1 MLIMAEQTIDRIT
14 LAFSNSELTMSR
26 ELRKRAEKRGVNRLI
41 KSIIRRWLEQEPTT
55 KKS

>member
-1 MLIMAEQTIDRIT
+1 MAEQMIDRIT
-14 LAFSNSELTMSR
+14 LAFSNGELSMSR

-41 KSIIRRWLEQEPTT
+41 KSILRRWLEQESST